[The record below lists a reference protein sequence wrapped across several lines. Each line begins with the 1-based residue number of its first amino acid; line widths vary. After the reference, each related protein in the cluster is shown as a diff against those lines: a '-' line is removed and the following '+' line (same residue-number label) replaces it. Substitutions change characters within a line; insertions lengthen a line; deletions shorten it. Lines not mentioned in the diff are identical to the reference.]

1 MSVVAHRGEPLKAG
15 SSPTIAISIY
25 SHERIAAMTFEEL
38 LDRIDLVLAKNA
50 GDRSQVDITAAASI
64 VFSHWNYSMEQAK
77 LDMQIDSVVELKNA
91 QKDLL
96 ASLEKENI
104 KVSKPW
110 I

>member
-1 MSVVAHRGEPLKAG
+1 
-15 SSPTIAISIY
+15 
-25 SHERIAAMTFEEL
+25 MTFEEL
-38 LDRIDLVLAKNA
+38 LGKIEELVAKFEMPA
-50 GDRSQVDITAAASI
+50 TDAAAI
-64 VFSHWNYSMEQAK
+64 IFSHWTYSMEQTK

-96 ASLEKENI
+96 ASLEKENT

>member
-1 MSVVAHRGEPLKAG
+1 
-15 SSPTIAISIY
+15 
-25 SHERIAAMTFEEL
+25 MTFEEL
-38 LDRIDLVLAKNA
+38 LGKIEELVTKFEMPAT
-50 GDRSQVDITAAASI
+50 DAAAI
-64 VFSHWNYSMEQAK
+64 IFSHWTYSMEQTK

-96 ASLEKENI
+96 ASLEKENT